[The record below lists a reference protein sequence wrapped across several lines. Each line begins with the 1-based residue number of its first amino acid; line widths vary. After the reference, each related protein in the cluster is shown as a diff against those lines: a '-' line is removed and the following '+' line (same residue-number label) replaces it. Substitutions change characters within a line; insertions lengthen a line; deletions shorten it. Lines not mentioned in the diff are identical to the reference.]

1 VRASAGRLTV
11 ACAITLGILA
21 ASAGRA
27 EASGYPVNWN
37 VVTAT
42 ATGAA
47 LNTAPPGANIPCTPS
62 AAHPEPVVL
71 VHGIFQDQNMAWQA
85 LAPVL
90 ANSGYC
96 VYTLT
101 YGQTWY
107 SGNLGG
113 VGPLADSAAELDT
126 FVSQVL
132 AQTGA
137 AKVDLVGYSEGGFV
151 SRLYMKTYG
160 SQNVSQFVGISPVNS
175 QPPTFSGILTYA
187 YQIPG
192 AAALVGVLSPAFEE
206 LSTQPAFTA
215 LNTPSAT
222 FANVTYT
229 DIATTTD
236 EVATPP
242 EPVSFLPA
250 GPNVTN
256 ETVQGYCPDDTVG
269 HLGMPYDKTTVQLV
283 LNALDPAQA
292 QQVPCGQGF
301 PL

>member
-1 VRASAGRLTV
+1 MRKAAAHLAAISAI
-11 ACAITLGILA
+11 ALA
-21 ASAGRA
+21 ASAVFAGQA
-27 EASGYPVNWN
+27 QADGYPVNWD
-37 VVTAT
+37 VLTAT

-47 LNTAPPGANIPCTPS
+47 LNIAPPGANVPCTPD
-62 AAHPEPVVL
+62 ATHPEPVVL
-71 VHGIFQDQNMAWQA
+71 VHGIFGNQNTAWQA
-85 LAPVL
+85 LAPLL
-90 ANSGYC
+90 ANDGYC

-113 VGPLADSAAELDT
+113 VDYLSNSAAELHE
-126 FVSQVL
+126 FVDQVL

-137 AKVDLVGYSEGGFV
+137 SQVDLVGYSEGGFV

-160 SQNVSQFVGISPVNS
+160 SQDVSQFVGISPVNS

-192 AAALVGVLSPAFEE
+192 ATALVGVVSPAFEE

-222 FANVTYT
+222 FGNVIYT

-242 EPVSFLPA
+242 DPVSFLPA

-256 ETVQGYCPDDTVG
+256 ENVQSFCPDDSVG
-269 HLGMPYDKTTVQLV
+269 HLGMPYDVTTVQLV
-283 LNALDPAQA
+283 LNALDEAQA
-292 QQVPCGQGF
+292 RPVPCGRGF
-301 PL
+301 PF